1 LNTQDIAL
9 IPENR
14 GEPKKIKINL
24 YISILLIK
32 YVLQKLMERPKM
44 GFDAPIESWLLGLLQ
59 DLAKSLPS
67 ESRLRHL
74 SEQCNLAYSLWDIL
88 MFQVWL
94 AEQ

>member
-1 LNTQDIAL
+1 MNTQDIAL
-9 IPENR
+9 TLENR
-14 GEPKKIKINL
+14 GELKKIKINSL
-24 YISILLIK
+24 ILIVLIK
-32 YVLQKLMERPKM
+32 SVPQKLMERPKM

-74 SEQCNLAYSLWDIL
+74 SEQCNLAYYLWDIL